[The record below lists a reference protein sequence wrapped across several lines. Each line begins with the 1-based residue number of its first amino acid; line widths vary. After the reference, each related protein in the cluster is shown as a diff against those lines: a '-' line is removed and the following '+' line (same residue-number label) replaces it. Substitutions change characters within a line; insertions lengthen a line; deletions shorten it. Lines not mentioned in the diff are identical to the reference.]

1 MEDAAVQ
8 ETVNYLFDIGPEK
21 AVFRCE
27 PITIHLLQR
36 LNVILNTLI
45 ML

>member
-21 AVFRCE
+21 AAFRCK
-27 PITIHLLQR
+27 PIIIDLL
-36 LNVILNTLI
+36 
-45 ML
+45 